1 MNAHHAEAR
10 HDCAPRGCG
19 GCEESASVACRFHGG
34 LDTLVGAGSRGRAR
48 SARNRP
54 CTSRPG
60 TVGPRVDSPGTS
72 MEPTCSSPR
81 PDPAPCVTPRA
92 PPSTRLLPG
101 IIFFFG
107 RSRRFSEILG
117 CKNKW
122 IFLGEENW
130 EHRGEVQSLAGVKR
144 ISLVE

>member
-101 IIFFFG
+101 IIFFLAD
-107 RSRRFSEILG
+107 REDSRKYWDVRINGYS
-117 CKNKW
+117 
-122 IFLGEENW
+122 W
-130 EHRGEVQSLAGVKR
+130 EKKIGN
-144 ISLVE
+144 IVERCNR